1 MFMLEDMENFL
12 MFSSLAASIAALLWG
27 GDGSLLAHAR
37 THAPSLG
44 AARSRDQRARG
55 RPPSQQEAHRE
66 CNRRPAG
73 WGGQDSLCQL
83 LALLRG
89 ERPRRVTHAVLF
101 STPSVRKQIQ
111 KKNCS

>member
-12 MFSSLAASIAALLWG
+12 RFRSLAASIAALLWG

-37 THAPSLG
+37 THAQSSG

-66 CNRRPAG
+66 CSRRPAG
-73 WGGQDSLCQL
+73 WRGQDSLCQL

-89 ERPRRVTHAVLF
+89 ERPRRVTHV
-101 STPSVRKQIQ
+101 PSV
-111 KKNCS
+111 KKKK

>member
-1 MFMLEDMENFL
+1 MFMFEDMENFL
-12 MFSSLAASIAALLWG
+12 RFSSLAASIAALLWG

-37 THAPSLG
+37 TSTLAWSG

-66 CNRRPAG
+66 CSRRPAG
-73 WGGQDSLCQL
+73 WRGQDSLCQL

-89 ERPRRVTHAVLF
+89 ERPRRVTHV
-101 STPSVRKQIQ
+101 PSV
-111 KKNCS
+111 KKKK